1 MFYLER
7 HCMVNIALNKTVTT
21 FTTMRLLIVPLLI
34 AFMLIGSFSCKT
46 DIPSH
51 EIQRLNALES
61 ALAPYVFPPKFDEE
75 LVEHFNL
82 RNERISKLAEILEPH
97 DIKLQVSEQALQQ
110 SFSINGLSNFTIQR
124 TVDECVRNIDG
135 CWLYHDKTV
144 FVAKDPSE
152 FDQGLQE
159 KYEHKLAFSL
169 LVEQQKFQIGQIEM
183 GVARLPM
190 KVLTYIRFGG
200 LPENLKLDNIS
211 WQDTPLKEIFSD
223 LESAVRKELDKNAK
237 NSKKES
243 IDNFE
248 ITLLLDENEIYERKK
263 SYHFKNSSI
272 DSIIS
277 TICRENQLHSSGHS
291 TTDEQFYIVPKHPS
305 ILIGVGS
312 DIN

>member
-1 MFYLER
+1 
-7 HCMVNIALNKTVTT
+7 
-21 FTTMRLLIVPLLI
+21 MRLLIVPLLI

>member
-1 MFYLER
+1 M
-7 HCMVNIALNKTVTT
+7 NSP
-21 FTTMRLLIVPLLI
+21 IVRLLI
-34 AFMLIGSFSCKT
+34 AFMLIGSFSCSPA
-46 DIPSH
+46 IPAH
-51 EIQRLNALES
+51 ETERLKKLES
-61 ALAPYVFPPKFDEE
+61 ALAPYVLPAKFDEE
-75 LVEHFNL
+75 IVEHFNL

-110 SFSINGLSNFTIQR
+110 SFRINGLSGFTLQR
-124 TVDECVRNIDG
+124 TVGESVRNIDG

-144 FVAKDPSE
+144 FVAMDPSE
-152 FDQGLQE
+152 FDQALQE
-159 KYEHKLAFSL
+159 KYEHKLAFTL
-169 LVEQQKFQIGQIEM
+169 LINQQRRQIGQIEM

-190 KVLTYIRFGG
+190 KVLIYIRFGG

-223 LESAVRKELDKNAK
+223 LESAVRKELDKNAN
-237 NSKKES
+237 NSVKES
-243 IDNFE
+243 IEDFE
-248 ITLLLDENEIYERKK
+248 MTLLLEDDEVYERKK

-291 TTDEQFYIVPKHPS
+291 ATDEQFYIVPMHPS

-312 DIN
+312 HID